1 MEILLQRKTTELL
14 WWRTYPTDIPVC
26 ELLASGRTKE
36 ASPSQSSS
44 WILALDNAF
53 IPDFLYEQCGTT
65 VLRFGRAEVYIG
77 CKGTTFFVIMAPFSS
92 KSLFYIM

>member
-1 MEILLQRKTTELL
+1 MEILLHRKTRELL
-14 WWRTYPTDIPVC
+14 WWCTYLTDTPVC

-77 CKGTTFFVIMAPFSS
+77 CKGTTFFAIMAPFSS